1 MVVDNG
7 YIVRNIRRWLGRHWR
22 AVVSGARRHPWLAAE
37 IGGGTAVIAAGI
49 TVLVLVLTSSPG
61 PAKPGGPSAQPAAST
76 GLLTSPFTGEP
87 VASLG
92 PVLAVKI
99 DNIVHARPQTG
110 VNAADIVYVLPVE
123 GGLSRFLAVYSSHL
137 PAVIGPVRSAREDD
151 LEVLRQFGTPA
162 FAYSGATPH
171 LLPFVHR
178 ARIADLYAGLP
189 RAAGAY
195 FRDNS
200 RPAPYNLYARP
211 RTLTAD
217 APGASTAS
225 DIGFRFGPVPAS
237 AQGTPTAS
245 FNAGYSAAAFTFS
258 WSATQNR
265 WLVSMDASPA
275 KDTTGGQLGAPT
287 IVIQY
292 TTVRTSRFLEYGA
305 PPPYA
310 QSVGHGTAV
319 VLRDGKA
326 YTVNWSRPNANAGTT
341 FTTQAGQ
348 PMTFAKGQVWVLLTA
363 PPR

>member
-1 MVVDNG
+1 VTPHWW
-7 YIVRNIRRWLGRHWR
+7 VRSWR
-22 AVVSGARRHPWLAAE
+22 ALGASVRRHPRASAG
-37 IGGGTAVIAAGI
+37 IAVAVAVAAGV
-49 TVLVLVLTSSPG
+49 TALALVMTSATAPV
-61 PAKPGGPSAQPAAST
+61 KPGSLPAQPAGSA
-76 GLLTSPFTGEP
+76 GQLTSPFTGEP
-87 VASLG
+87 VASPG

-99 DNIVHARPQTG
+99 DNIVQARPQTG
-110 VNAADIVYVLPVE
+110 LNAADIVYVLPVE

-137 PAVIGPVRSAREDD
+137 PPVIGSVRSAREDD

-178 ARIADLYAGLP
+178 ARIVDLYAGLP
-189 RAAGAY
+189 KSAGAY

-200 RPAPYNLYARP
+200 RVAPYNLYARP
-211 RTLTAD
+211 KTLLAD
-217 APGASTAS
+217 ARGASTAS

-237 AQGTPTAS
+237 AQGKPTTS

-258 WSATQNR
+258 WSARQRR

-292 TTVRTSRFLEYGA
+292 TTVRTSRFLEYGS

-310 QSVGHGTAV
+310 QSVGRGTAV
-319 VLRDGKA
+319 VLRDGNA

-341 FTTQAGQ
+341 FTTHAGQ